1 MTADADLRLKEQA
14 HDIGFVPAHALAG
27 MIQRREISSAEI
39 VDTYLQ
45 RIEQHNPSVH
55 AIVTLD
61 AEGAQRR
68 AREAD
73 AALSHGEVWGPLHG
87 VPLTL
92 EDCHPTAGLRS
103 TWGGLPRLA
112 DHVPADDGT
121 VVARLKG
128 AGAVLLGKTNGP
140 TIWPDAIFPLP
151 NNPWNLERSPGGSSA
166 GPAVALAA
174 GLTALDVGA
183 DTAGSIQN
191 PAHSCGVYGM
201 RPTEHRV
208 PLTGMFFVDA
218 VRKFRV
224 MSVAGPMARSME
236 DLRLALRLISGPDG
250 LDPHVPP
257 VGWQDTE
264 PPNPSMLRVAWAPAV
279 PQTDTHAQ
287 IAQSVA
293 SFAQDLE
300 ACGAVVE
307 EAFPRVDVAEQHQI
321 ASDLFMLLG
330 HTFSDGAQPQSLD
343 AYLALLQRRE
353 TIMAE
358 WDRFF
363 QSWDAL
369 LLPAGTDTVGERG
382 VEVTTSWGYPY
393 ALSNVSGCPMI
404 VLPAGVDWEGL
415 PFGIQL
421 LARRWQD
428 ARLLSIAQVVA
439 DLTPGF
445 RRPPGF

>member
-1 MTADADLRLKEQA
+1 M
-14 HDIGFVPAHALAG
+14 
-27 MIQRREISSAEI
+27 
-39 VDTYLQ
+39 
-45 RIEQHNPSVH
+45 H
-55 AIVTLD
+55 AIVTTD
-61 AEGAQRR
+61 AEGARRR

-73 AALSHGEVWGPLHG
+73 AALSRGEVWGPLHG

-103 TWGGLPRLA
+103 TWGGTPRLA
-112 DHVPADDGT
+112 DHVPAEDGT

-140 TIWPDAIFPLP
+140 TIWPDAVFPRT

-166 GPAVALAA
+166 GPAAALAA
-174 GLTALDVGA
+174 GLTPLDVGA

-191 PAHSCGVYGM
+191 PAHSCGIYGM

-208 PLTGMFFVDA
+208 PITGMSFVDP

-224 MSVAGPMARSME
+224 LSTPGPMARSVA
-236 DLRLALRLISGPDG
+236 DLRLVLRLIGGPDG

-257 VGWQDTE
+257 VGWQETE
-264 PPNPSMLRVAWAPAV
+264 PPNPSTLRVAWAPTV
-279 PQTDTHAQ
+279 PQTDTQ
-287 IAQSVA
+287 VEIAESVA
-293 SFAQDLE
+293 GVAQGLS
-300 ACGAVVE
+300 ALGAMVE
-307 EAFPRVDVAEQHQI
+307 ESFPRVDVAGQHQI

-330 HTFSDGAQPQSLD
+330 QTFSDEAQPQSLD
-343 AYLALLQRRE
+343 AYLALLQRRDA
-353 TIMAE
+353 IMAE

-363 QSWDAL
+363 DSWDAL
-369 LLPAGTDTVGERG
+369 LLPAGTETVGERG
-382 VEVTTSWGYPY
+382 AEVTTSWGYPY

-404 VLPAGVDWEGL
+404 VLPAGVDREGL
-415 PFGIQL
+415 PFGIQIL
-421 LARRWQD
+421 GRRWHD
-428 ARLLSIAQVVA
+428 ERLVSIAQVVS